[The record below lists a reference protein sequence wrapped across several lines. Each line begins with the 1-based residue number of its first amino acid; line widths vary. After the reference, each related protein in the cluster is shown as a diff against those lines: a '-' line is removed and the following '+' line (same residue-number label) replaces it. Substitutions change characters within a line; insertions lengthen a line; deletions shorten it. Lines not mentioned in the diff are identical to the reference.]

1 MAEARSTGAKAAAEK
16 LFFTLARA
24 HVAFHKP
31 LVIAV
36 AGSIGK
42 TSTKLA
48 LSELLRT
55 EKRVS
60 CMDDSYNNGLGLY
73 LSVFE
78 LKVPT
83 NTTPIAWLGLAAK
96 AFWRLLTRNPQILIV
111 EYGIDHPGDMDE
123 MTRFIRPD
131 ISLLTAV
138 TPEHMEYMKTL
149 DGVGEEEIKVIHAA
163 KQFGIINTVDV
174 DAKYREDITATW
186 YGYGD
191 EAQESNKGFFTVKE
205 FTATGAIVD
214 FTLDDLQLDDIAVKI
229 ISVPLIRQLTGAALL
244 ARKLGI
250 GESSLRGALA
260 SIEPAAGRMRLL
272 AGVNDSVLLD
282 DTANFSP
289 VAGVAALQALKR
301 IPGKRHI
308 AILGNMHELG
318 DYIVPGYAA
327 VGEEFAGVDV
337 VLLVGELSKE
347 HFGKIAT
354 EKGFVEGST
363 LFMFDSAPEAGIFAR
378 DKLVASGDIV
388 VIKGPF
394 GGFYLEEATKKLLK
408 NKEDIGLLTRQSDFW
423 QRKKRA
429 QFGESLDR

>member
-1 MAEARSTGAKAAAEK
+1 MAEARSTGAKAVAEK
-16 LFFTLARA
+16 FFFRLARL

-31 LVIAV
+31 LVVAV

-48 LSELLRT
+48 LSELLRS

-83 NTTPIAWLGLAAK
+83 HTTPIAWLGVALRAV
-96 AFWRLLTRNPQILIV
+96 WRLLTQNPEILIV

-138 TPEHMEYMKTL
+138 TPEHMEYMMTL
-149 DGVGEEEIKVIHAA
+149 DGVGTEEMKVILAA

-174 DAKYREDITATW
+174 DVKYRQQLATTW
-186 YGYGD
+186 YGYADQAGED
-191 EAQESNKGFFTVKE
+191 AKGYFTVKE
-205 FTATGAIVD
+205 FTSSGAVVD
-214 FTLDDLQLDDIAVKI
+214 FMLDDLSLGDITVKI

-250 GESSLRGALA
+250 SEQSLRMALA
-260 SIEPAAGRMRLL
+260 SVEPAAGRMRLL
-272 AGVNDSVLLD
+272 AGVNDVALLD

-318 DYIVPGYAA
+318 DYIEPGYAS
-327 VGEEFAGVDV
+327 VGEEFVGVDILV
-337 VLLVGELSKE
+337 LVGDLSKE
-347 HFGKIAT
+347 HFGKIAL

-363 LFMFDSAPEAGIFAR
+363 LFMFDNAPEAGIFAR
-378 DKLVASGDIV
+378 DTLVQTGDVV

-423 QRKKRA
+423 QHKKRA
-429 QFGESLDR
+429 LFGELLDR

>member
-16 LFFTLARA
+16 VFYTLART
-24 HVAFHKP
+24 HVALHKP

-48 LSELLRT
+48 LYELLRT

-83 NTTPIAWLGLAAK
+83 KTTPFAWFGLLLTAV
-96 AFWRLLTRNPQILIV
+96 WRLITRHPQILIV

-123 MTRFIRPD
+123 MTNFIRPD

-149 DGVGEEEIKVIHAA
+149 DGVGEEEIKVIQAA
-163 KQFGIINTVDV
+163 RQFGIINTVDV
-174 DAKYREDITATW
+174 DAKYRENISTTW

-191 EAQESNKGFFTVKE
+191 HVDEKNSGYFTLKE
-205 FTATGAIVD
+205 LTSEGAIVD
-214 FTLDDLQLDDIAVKI
+214 VSLDGTQLGDINVKI
-229 ISVPLIRQLTGAALL
+229 ISLPLIRQLTGAALL
-244 ARKLGI
+244 AQKLGI
-250 GESSLRGALA
+250 SEASLRKALE
-260 SIEPAAGRMRLL
+260 SIEPAAGRMRLFV
-272 AGVNDSVLLD
+272 GVNDMVLID

-289 VAGVAALQALKR
+289 VAGVAALQTLKR
-301 IPGKRHI
+301 IPATRRI

-318 DYIVPGYAA
+318 DYIAPGYAA
-327 VGEEFAGVDV
+327 VGEEFSGVDV
-337 VLLVGELSKE
+337 LLLVGELSKE
-347 HFGKIAT
+347 HFGKIAL
-354 EKGFVEGST
+354 EKGFVEGVT

-378 DKLVASGDIV
+378 DQLIKVGDAV

-408 NKEDIGLLTRQSDFW
+408 NKDDSKLLTRQSDFW

-429 QFGESLDR
+429 QFGELLDQ